1 MERLNI
7 FNAELQFDEGDP
19 EGYNAGYLRF
29 GEKIGATMLGG
40 TLYGLATGQSICP
53 YHYEY
58 GNEEWVIVLA
68 GRPVLRHPEGEDGL
82 EPGDAVCFPVGPAG
96 AHKLTNTGEETV
108 RLALP
113 LDETRSVGRGVPGQ
127 RQDRDLAGRAE
138 RQPARAAGERRR
150 LLGPGAVGAGTI
162 PEWDCPGTVPMVL
175 SD

>member
-29 GEKIGATMLGG
+29 GKKIGATMLGG

-68 GRPVLRHPEGEDGL
+68 GNPVLRHPEGEDGL

-96 AHKLTNTGEETV
+96 AHKLTNPGEETV
-108 RLALP
+108 RLLFLSTKHDPSVAVYPDSDKIGIWPGESSDNL
-113 LDETRSVGRGVPGQ
+113 LVRRESAVDYWDEE
-127 RQDRDLAGRAE
+127 L
-138 RQPARAAGERRR
+138 
-150 LLGPGAVGAGTI
+150 
-162 PEWDCPGTVPMVL
+162 
-175 SD
+175 